1 MSVLSAGTAAA
12 ALAGT
17 HSVARHALAA
27 RCKSI
32 CVRVQA
38 AGTSAS
44 GQAVS
49 FGIRISPVSLL
60 DDVTV
65 RISVAPSQ
73 PPAFSA
79 PAFTSC
85 PSGEGTQICTVGV
98 LQAGQATELKAR
110 IFVPG
115 SAPGGDMATL
125 SATATGALLGV
136 IGTGSAT
143 GSATVSVI
151 RSPPTSPS
159 SPPPSSPSPGGRHPS
174 PGEPGGRPP
183 APGPDGLRLG
193 AGFGGL
199 APGAAPP
206 LSDDIGG
213 IAPYS
218 NPASLFPLISPST
231 ASGPGR
237 SRQARAAHLSYRA
250 TAVSGALPLSIRQV
264 YGQIAALIALAI
276 GIVVAVVRVE
286 SRRRQRP

>member
-1 MSVLSAGTAAA
+1 MSVLGTGTAAA

-17 HSVARHALAA
+17 HSAARHALAA
-27 RCKSI
+27 RCRNI

-49 FGIRISPVSLL
+49 FGIHLSPVSLL

-98 LQAGQATELKAR
+98 LRAGQATELKAR

-115 SAPGGDMATL
+115 SAPGGDTATL
-125 SATATGALLGV
+125 SATATGAILGV

-151 RSPPTSPS
+151 RSPPTPRP
-159 SPPPSSPSPGGRHPS
+159 SPPQSSPSPGGRRPS

-183 APGPDGLRLG
+183 AAWPDDSRLG
-193 AGFGGL
+193 VGFEGL
-199 APGAAPP
+199 APGAVPP
-206 LSDDIGG
+206 LSGDIGG
-213 IAPYS
+213 TTPYA
-218 NPASLFPLISPST
+218 NPASLFPLISPSPT
-231 ASGPGR
+231 ATGPGH
-237 SRQARAAHLSYRA
+237 ARAAHLLYRA
-250 TAVSGALPLSIRQV
+250 TAESGALPLSMRQV
-264 YGQIAALIALAI
+264 YGQIAALIALVI
-276 GIVVAVVRVE
+276 GIVVAVVRVKF
-286 SRRRQRP
+286 RRHQRP